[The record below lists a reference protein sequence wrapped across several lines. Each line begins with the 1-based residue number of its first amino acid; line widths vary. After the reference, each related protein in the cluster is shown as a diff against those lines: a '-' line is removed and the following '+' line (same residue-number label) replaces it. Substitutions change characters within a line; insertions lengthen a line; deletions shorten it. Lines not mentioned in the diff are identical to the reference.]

1 MLDLLFVP
9 FVICSLVLHL
19 FECFP
24 LVVDRCPYFGYS
36 VFFTFDKSSITF
48 FLFLR
53 LYQIDRFHT
62 GP

>member
-1 MLDLLFVP
+1 MLDLLFVH

-24 LVVDRCPYFGYS
+24 LVVDCCPYFGYS